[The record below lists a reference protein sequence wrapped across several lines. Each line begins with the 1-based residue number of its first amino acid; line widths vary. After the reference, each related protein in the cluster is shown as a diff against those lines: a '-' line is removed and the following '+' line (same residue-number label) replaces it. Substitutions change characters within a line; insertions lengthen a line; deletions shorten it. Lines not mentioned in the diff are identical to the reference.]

1 MPDKK
6 VGRFGR
12 RPITP
17 TQKMEAAL
25 SDAGTVDVADISH
38 AKGKSTVADKFRE
51 REEKWRREKT
61 LHDQQEGFAAEQ
73 AGRHGDE
80 PDESV
85 EQQGEAGDG
94 EA

>member
-6 VGRFGR
+6 VGRFGG

-25 SDAGTVDVADISH
+25 SDPGTVDVADISH

-51 REEKWRREKT
+51 REEKWRRERA
-61 LHDQQEGFAAEQ
+61 LHDQQEGFVAEQ
-73 AGRHGDE
+73 ADRHGDE
-80 PDESV
+80 PDEGA
-85 EQQGEAGDG
+85 EQPQEAGDG